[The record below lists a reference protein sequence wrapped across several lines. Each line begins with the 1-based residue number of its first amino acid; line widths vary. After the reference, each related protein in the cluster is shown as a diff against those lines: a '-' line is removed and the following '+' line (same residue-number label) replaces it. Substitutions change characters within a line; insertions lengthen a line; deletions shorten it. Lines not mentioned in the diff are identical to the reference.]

1 MKVTIYKIVLI
12 TFIIMSGYSGAKG
25 QGQKGSLMQ
34 YLQIAARENP
44 TVLKTFYEYQAVL
57 QKVPQSGSLPDPELN
72 VGIFLSPMEL
82 VGGNQV
88 AEIQLMQM
96 FPWFGVLRN
105 AKDEMSLMAN
115 ARFES
120 FRDAKLQ
127 VFFEVQKTWYE
138 LYKINQNIRIS
149 EKNLDIL
156 KTLERITLVR
166 YKTVS
171 SANNSSVPPGINSTT
186 SSSLAGS
193 ASMGGMES
201 AQGNNSSP
209 TPSGSPMQKSSMGSS
224 SGSTG
229 LTDLYRIQIETGNLE
244 NNIALLRNQYNTV
257 AAKFNAYLNRAV
269 RTPVSLPDTLAPDKF
284 EVSLLAAEDT
294 MLLKNPMLGM
304 LEYEK
309 QSLDAR
315 ERMVTKM
322 GYPMV
327 GVGLN
332 YTLIN
337 KNEMSTSSMN
347 GSDMVMPMIK
357 VTLPIYRKK
366 YNAMRT
372 ETALMKKATEQDYK
386 ATSNALQTE
395 YFEAVQA
402 YQDAE
407 RRLELYKNQ
416 SLLANKSLDIMV
428 RSYASSAGS
437 GLTDILSIRQQTLD
451 YEFKLTEALTDYNT
465 AVAQLKRLMSNTEI

>member
-1 MKVTIYKIVLI
+1 
-12 TFIIMSGYSGAKG
+12 
-25 QGQKGSLMQ
+25 
-34 YLQIAARENP
+34 
-44 TVLKTFYEYQAVL
+44 
-57 QKVPQSGSLPDPELN
+57 
-72 VGIFLSPMEL
+72 
-82 VGGNQV
+82 
-88 AEIQLMQM
+88 
-96 FPWFGVLRN
+96 
-105 AKDEMSLMAN
+105 EMSLMAN
-115 ARFES
+115 AKFES

-127 VFFEVQKTWYE
+127 VFYEVQKTWYE

-171 SANNSSVPPGINSTT
+171 SANSSPVPQSNTSTT
-186 SSSLAGS
+186 SSSSGGS
-193 ASMGGMES
+193 PGMGSMGGNK
-201 AQGNNSSP
+201 GNNTSP
-209 TPSGSPMQKSSMGSS
+209 APSGSPMQSPSMGSS

-244 NNIALLRNQYNTV
+244 NNIALLRSQFITLT
-257 AAKFNAYLNRAV
+257 AKFNAYLNRPV
-269 RTPVSLPDTLAPDKF
+269 RTSVSLPDTLVPDKF

-294 MLLKNPMLGM
+294 MLSRNPMLGM

-309 QSLDAR
+309 QSLEAR
-315 ERMVTKM
+315 EKMVTKM

-327 GVGLN
+327 GLGVN

-337 KNEMSTSSMN
+337 KNEMSTSPMN

-366 YNAMRT
+366 YKAMRT
-372 ETALMKKATEQDYK
+372 ETALMKTATEQNYK
-386 ATSNALQTE
+386 AASNALQTE
-395 YFEAVQA
+395 YFETIQA

-407 RRLELYKNQ
+407 RRLKLYENQ
-416 SLLANKSLDIMV
+416 RLLANKSLDIMV

-437 GLTDILSIRQQTLD
+437 ELTDILSIRQQTLD

-465 AVAQLKRLMSNTEI
+465 AVAQLKRLMSNMEI